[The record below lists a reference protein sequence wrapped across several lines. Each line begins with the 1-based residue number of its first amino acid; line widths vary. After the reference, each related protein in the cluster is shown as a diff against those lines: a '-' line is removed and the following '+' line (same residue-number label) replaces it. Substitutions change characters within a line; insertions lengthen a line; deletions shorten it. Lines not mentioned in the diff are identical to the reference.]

1 MVNEIYGQNVGD
13 QLLKQVSQ
21 RVRGVASD
29 DAIVG
34 RAGGNELVLID
45 EAIDAS
51 NMANSVVKV
60 LREAMR
66 PPFYFR
72 ALDGTRQK
80 ISLTLSGGI
89 VCFPQNGTELE
100 DLINKSRLAMQYAAS
115 QGGDSFRFFDWKAT
129 RRRFTSDRISIENDL
144 RTAIEEG
151 QFFLNYQPQIE
162 LQSGSVHGCEA
173 LIRWQHPKQG
183 LVSPLDFIPV
193 AEETGLIVPIGEWV
207 LRTACEQAKQWQDA
221 GHEPFMLSVN
231 VSAVQFRDDGI
242 VDSIQKVIEETGLEA
257 KYLELELTE
266 SIVADDLEGTRQILS
281 DLKALGLS
289 LAIDDFGTGYSS
301 LAYLTQLP
309 FDTLKIDQAFVRG
322 KEKHNWAIV
331 RAVCQLA
338 RSLGL
343 KIVAEGVETT
353 DHADMLAGL
362 GCHIGQGYL
371 FSRPLPRDDV
381 DAYLGE
387 HDRSDLT
394 SGNPNQEAKLR
405 VGLPTFAA
413 INQFQKSAM
422 AFRAKHTEFEMEIH
436 CDVSDYL
443 VESLKL
449 GELDLVV
456 GVTLGPVDIDPE
468 HAWLDHPVWLG
479 SQNCKFGE
487 RDAVPLLAHP
497 EGSPFRKRMLDSLRQ
512 VDRQTKIVYQSP
524 ALRGIVNA
532 LVAGMG
538 VTALPLS
545 AVQDDEA
552 FQSGKIRVLDPEQEG
567 LPVLESVHYGIYS
580 RELKEE
586 GARSGQSSFT
596 KRLAELI
603 DSFGCERL

>member
-1 MVNEIYGQNVGD
+1 
-13 QLLKQVSQ
+13 
-21 RVRGVASD
+21 
-29 DAIVG
+29 
-34 RAGGNELVLID
+34 
-45 EAIDAS
+45 
-51 NMANSVVKV
+51 
-60 LREAMR
+60 
-66 PPFYFR
+66 
-72 ALDGTRQK
+72 
-80 ISLTLSGGI
+80 
-89 VCFPQNGTELE
+89 
-100 DLINKSRLAMQYAAS
+100 
-115 QGGDSFRFFDWKAT
+115 
-129 RRRFTSDRISIENDL
+129 
-144 RTAIEEG
+144 
-151 QFFLNYQPQIE
+151 
-162 LQSGSVHGCEA
+162 
-173 LIRWQHPKQG
+173 
-183 LVSPLDFIPV
+183 
-193 AEETGLIVPIGEWV
+193 
-207 LRTACEQAKQWQDA
+207 
-221 GHEPFMLSVN
+221 
-231 VSAVQFRDDGI
+231 
-242 VDSIQKVIEETGLEA
+242 
-257 KYLELELTE
+257 
-266 SIVADDLEGTRQILS
+266 
-281 DLKALGLS
+281 
-289 LAIDDFGTGYSS
+289 
-301 LAYLTQLP
+301 
-309 FDTLKIDQAFVRG
+309 
-322 KEKHNWAIV
+322 
-331 RAVCQLA
+331 
-338 RSLGL
+338 
-343 KIVAEGVETT
+343 
-353 DHADMLAGL
+353 
-362 GCHIGQGYL
+362 
-371 FSRPLPRDDV
+371 
-381 DAYLGE
+381 
-387 HDRSDLT
+387 
-394 SGNPNQEAKLR
+394 
-405 VGLPTFAA
+405 
-413 INQFQKSAM
+413 M

-456 GVTLGPVDIDPE
+456 AVTLGPVDIDPE